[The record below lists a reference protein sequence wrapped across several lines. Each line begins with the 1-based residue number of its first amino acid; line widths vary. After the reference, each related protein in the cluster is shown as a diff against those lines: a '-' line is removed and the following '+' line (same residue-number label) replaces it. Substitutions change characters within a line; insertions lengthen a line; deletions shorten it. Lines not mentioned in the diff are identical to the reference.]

1 MWPRQRWVEVGGWV
15 EVAESVPMTLTSIL
29 HKASR
34 LPTVARDGWRYPV
47 LRLQARGEQTAVE
60 ALAGLGFDQEA
71 LRGYE
76 RDFEELAPILYAQL
90 AERARAGGDELAAS
104 RAAAHSDSS
113 AEGKKL
119 LYVATRTTRPRAVV
133 ETGPYNGASSAF
145 LLRALEDNG
154 EGRLHSFDLPEA
166 RDALGYPAGREP
178 GWLVPDELRHRFD
191 VTLGDTRDTLEAAL
205 ARLGEIDFFF
215 HDSLHS
221 ARHML
226 FEFRAAWPHLRSGGV
241 LVSDDVFWNAAFL
254 VFTRLHRVPFR
265 HIGTM
270 GVTRKR

>member
-1 MWPRQRWVEVGGWV
+1 
-15 EVAESVPMTLTSIL
+15 MTPAIL
-29 HKASR
+29 QKAAR
-34 LPTVARDGWRYPV
+34 LSSVARDGWRYPV
-47 LRLQARGEQTAVE
+47 LRIQARGEQSAAE
-60 ALAGLGFDQEA
+60 ALAALGFDQEK

-76 RDFEELAPILYAQL
+76 RDFEQLAPGLYSQL

-104 RAAAHSDSS
+104 RAEAHSESS

-119 LYVATRTTRPRAVV
+119 LYLATRVTRPRTVV

-145 LLRALEDNG
+145 ILRALEENG

-166 RDALGYPAGREP
+166 RDALGHPAGREP
-178 GWLVPDELRHRFD
+178 GWLVPDELRSRFE
-191 VTLGDTRDTLEAAL
+191 VTLGDTRETLGPAL
-205 ARLGEIDFFF
+205 SLLGEIDIFF